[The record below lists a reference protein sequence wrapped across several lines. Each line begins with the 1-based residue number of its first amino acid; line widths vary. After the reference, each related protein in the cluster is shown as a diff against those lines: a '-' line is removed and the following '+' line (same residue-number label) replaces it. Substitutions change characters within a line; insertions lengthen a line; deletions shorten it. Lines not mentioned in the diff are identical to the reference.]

1 MKSLSILIDF
11 VLENTS
17 EIEHYEIEEFEKESE
32 INFFMKDG
40 DIETF
45 IAMG

>member
-11 VLENTS
+11 VLENAS
-17 EIEHYEIEEFEKESE
+17 KIEHYEIEEFEEESE
-32 INFFMKDG
+32 INFFLEGG

-45 IAMG
+45 IAKE